1 MVKNCEFYHFVL
13 ICVFNILA
21 IVKANSQSDLPW
33 ERSASAP
40 CGVYNNDGLR
50 TPWQPCNANTHKPD
64 ASANSES
71 KFNIPCLGNEEI
83 KKEIIDDGEVSYNN
97 KLSTL
102 EPNNISSKN
111 YTSFCNESMS
121 ETNTTKLATSP
132 ERSKTNGRKLIS
144 QSQGVSRDEYRSTRH
159 ESKCKVSKSLLYLN

>member
-1 MVKNCEFYHFVL
+1 MKG
-13 ICVFNILA
+13 
-21 IVKANSQSDLPW
+21 NSQSDLPW

-40 CGVYNNDGLR
+40 CGVYNDDGMR
-50 TPWQPCNANTHKPD
+50 TPWQHCNANTQKPD

-71 KFNIPCLGNEEI
+71 KFNLPCIGNGEI
-83 KKEIIDDGEVSYNN
+83 KKEIIDESEVTYGN

-102 EPNNISSKN
+102 EPDNISSKN

-144 QSQGVSRDEYRSTRH
+144 RSQGVSGDDYQSTRH
-159 ESKCKVSKSLLYLN
+159 ELKCKVSKSLVYLN